1 MRAWSDRVQRVGN
14 LNYPERARQNKLY
27 GDLLLTVGI
36 NRDGSIHSI
45 TVIQSSGHAILDEA
59 AERIVRLA
67 GPFPPL
73 PASAKADELY
83 ITRTWEFLPGDVLR
97 NK

>member
-1 MRAWSDRVQRVGN
+1 
-14 LNYPERARQNKLY
+14 
-27 GDLLLTVGI
+27 
-36 NRDGSIHSI
+36 
-45 TVIQSSGHAILDEA
+45 
-59 AERIVRLA
+59 VRLA